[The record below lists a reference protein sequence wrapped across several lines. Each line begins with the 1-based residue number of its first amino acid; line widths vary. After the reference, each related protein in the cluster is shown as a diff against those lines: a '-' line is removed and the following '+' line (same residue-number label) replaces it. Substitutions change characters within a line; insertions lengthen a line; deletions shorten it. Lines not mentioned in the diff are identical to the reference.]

1 MGARPM
7 DVSQQGRPRRMHS
20 AIPRAGTGPDAGP
33 RRPTLRCAEP
43 GGIESSAG
51 GALNQQI
58 SSGAPFL
65 STERVRERERELH
78 WTWTHNTY
86 SIGFGSLASRLGED
100 VRNAGSLLD
109 LLLPVLSPSALLG
122 PAIGLVLASLS
133 TLRFHPCPSH

>member
-58 SSGAPFL
+58 SSGAPF
-65 STERVRERERELH
+65 SVNGKGERERERERERV
-78 WTWTHNTY
+78 
-86 SIGFGSLASRLGED
+86 A
-100 VRNAGSLLD
+100 LD
-109 LLLPVLSPSALLG
+109 LDA
-122 PAIGLVLASLS
+122 
-133 TLRFHPCPSH
+133 